1 MSGYTTDLV
10 DGPTTAI
17 LLWPIAIGIA
27 TLTLAVAILAAA
39 TIRDG
44 HRQRRTLSRMN
55 SNRLPETENPDE

>member
-10 DGPTTAI
+10 DGPT
-17 LLWPIAIGIA
+17 IAIGVA
-27 TLTLAVAILAAA
+27 TLTLAVALLAAA

-44 HRQRRTLSRMN
+44 HRQRRTLRRMN